1 MSMGGQSA
9 FARKLEAATARKLAA
24 KATRIAEL
32 ARDESNRIISAEMV
46 EDRAT
51 VRRKNRQRHLL
62 GSVEVDLIWDGRT
75 FPIGFQARS
84 LAEKHKVGALEYG
97 SPPHKIRAVNK
108 EFLVFP
114 NSRITGYATT
124 RDSQGG
130 VVRLEPSYQKRTSR
144 ARQQAWGNTPTVKK
158 VEVDHPGN
166 RPYKFLERGLRR
178 AIKQALSER

>member
-1 MSMGGQSA
+1 MGAHSA
-9 FARKLEAATARKLAA
+9 FARKAEAATARRLVA

-62 GSVEVDLIWDGRT
+62 GSVEVDLIWDGKT

-84 LAEKHKVGALEYG
+84 LAEKHKVAALEYG
-97 SPPHKIRAVNK
+97 SKPHTIRAVNAP
-108 EFLVFP
+108 FLVFP
-114 NSRITGYATT
+114 NSRITGYATF
-124 RDSQGG
+124 RDSSGG
-130 VVRLEPSYQKRTSR
+130 VVRLESSYQKRTRR

-158 VEVDHPGN
+158 LEVDHPGN

-178 AIKQALSER
+178 AIERALRER